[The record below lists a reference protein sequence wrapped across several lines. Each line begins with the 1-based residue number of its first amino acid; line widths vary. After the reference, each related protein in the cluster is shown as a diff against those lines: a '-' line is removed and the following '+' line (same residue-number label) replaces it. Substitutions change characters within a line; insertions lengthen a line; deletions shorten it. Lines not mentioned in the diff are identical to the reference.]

1 MLWRGLFLPLKDARL
16 LLVLMALSALLVA
29 YAAYSSRKSTLA
41 APLLWCLGAV
51 VAVGI
56 VAAGRSLNATEPVLL
71 TPWEFVLGC
80 LVLGPV
86 IAVMGS
92 KRPQHLGWNFIV
104 LSLWGVA
111 ALPALETYF
120 INPDQRLFVGP
131 WRGMMLWVL
140 IALTLVNFLPTRF
153 GWCALLLTAGEILF
167 FAEYLPF
174 LKPWQ
179 ANWQMDNVAVG
190 SLLMLLVPWLA
201 AMQVAWNNLGKQ
213 PPPLNATWLRFRD
226 SFGLLWGLRF
236 VERVNEVA
244 DAAKMP
250 LWLSWSGFR
259 HRETGKLLTQADWQE
274 LPPAVASSLRH
285 AMHGMLRRFWPATEV
300 ANALREL
307 TSSSPSK

>member
-1 MLWRGLFLPLKDARL
+1 M

-29 YAAYSSRKSTLA
+29 YAAYRSRKSTLA
-41 APLLWCLGAV
+41 APLLWCLGAI

-56 VAAGRSLNATEPVLL
+56 VAAGRSLSATEPELL
-71 TPWEFVLGC
+71 KPWEFVLGC

-140 IALTLVNFLPTRF
+140 IALTLVNYLPTRF
-153 GWCALLLTAGEILF
+153 GWCALLLTIGEILL

-174 LKPWQ
+174 LKAWQ
-179 ANWQMDNVAVG
+179 ANWPMDSVAVG
-190 SLLMLLVPWLA
+190 SLLVLLVPWLA
-201 AMQVAWNNLGKQ
+201 MLQWLWSRANKPVAGM
-213 PPPLNATWLRFRD
+213 NALWLRFRD
-226 SFGLLWGLRF
+226 AFGLLWGLRF

-244 DAAKMP
+244 DQTKMP

-259 HRETGKLLTQADWQE
+259 NRETGMLLSEEDWRA
-274 LPPAVASSLRH
+274 LSPAVASALRH
-285 AMHGMLRRFWPATEV
+285 AMHGMLRRFWPAAEV
-300 ANALREL
+300 ASALREL
-307 TSSSPSK
+307 TSNDQSARSSKNKE